1 MSYEFRVV
9 PHSAI
14 PGEQMVE
21 CWRDGR
27 FVAGIYPHQEGIR
40 IISKYLA
47 DVSRETGPDI
57 DRGEWIPA
65 AIIELRD

>member
-27 FVAGIYPHQEGIR
+27 FVACIYPHQEGIR

-47 DVSRETGPDI
+47 DVSRETDPD
-57 DRGEWIPA
+57 DTGIPA
-65 AIIELRD
+65 VLIRLRD

>member
-47 DVSRETGPDI
+47 NVSREAGSADTA
-57 DRGEWIPA
+57 IPA
-65 AIIELRD
+65 VVIKLRD

>member
-9 PHSAI
+9 PHSVI

-27 FVAGIYPHQEGIR
+27 FVAGISAFTLTR
-40 IISKYLA
+40 KA
-47 DVSRETGPDI
+47 FVSSANT
-57 DRGEWIPA
+57 WQT
-65 AIIELRD
+65 